1 MFTTLVAVLCHALV
15 AGADVCV
22 DEVVTD
28 SYLDPRLT
36 WISCQVMAQP
46 GIAEWMRTKPNYHN
60 WRLARWKCVPGKY
73 EPAGAA

>member
-15 AGADVCV
+15 AGADVCI

-46 GIAEWMRTKPNYHN
+46 GIAEWMRTSTT
-60 WRLARWKCVPGKY
+60 LADF
-73 EPAGAA
+73 

>member
-15 AGADVCV
+15 AGADVCI

-46 GIAEWMRTKPNYHN
+46 GVAVRGCVTSTT
-60 WRLARWKCVPGKY
+60 LADF
-73 EPAGAA
+73 